1 MWQEVLNLLKSDV
14 ALGEYT
20 LFIHPLTVVK
30 NTDKEIILE
39 CPSISIMN
47 KVEKSYKGF
56 IESRIKEITN
66 AELKAKFQVAYQPV
80 TEKKKEKK
88 DFVNFSVNE
97 TTEFTILESA
107 LSAKYDFRRDT
118 ISGLIE
124 YKKKNETEFRQWSEI
139 IFNDVYKE
147 LLTNPKLK
155 DVHPSTIRI
164 SLNSSFVRNYNP
176 LIEYIQSFNGKWK
189 KGDKDYLSEMVNCFK
204 YTNKIDVAHYFKKW
218 YTMAIHS
225 VFVPNFINEYCFLI
239 QSDRGGKGKTIFC
252 TNFAPAFIRAKYQ
265 NSARYVEFKSKD
277 SLQLASTCMFWD
289 LDEFE
294 GIASNRFEADQLRG
308 FISNTGA
315 IARRAYGKDP
325 ERFNRTVSFLG
336 SCNVEEPLWDTENRR
351 FIVVTVEEKLKFD
364 KFLRI
369 NKEMVLAQVYNE
381 YLELEGNEI
390 LLSPKE
396 ENEIIDNA
404 RQYERNHNEYDVIGR
419 HFEPAGKESE
429 SAKWLTASKVLE
441 FLSTNHPKLSF
452 NINGI
457 GRALSKAGFS
467 KNKNNTYRSHLIGF
481 KSREA
486 FEYFKADK
494 ADKADFSKLN

>member
-1 MWQEVLNLLKSDV
+1 MWQEVLSLLKSDIV
-14 ALGEYT
+14 LGDYT
-20 LFIHPLTVVK
+20 LFIHPLSVVK
-30 NTDKEIILE
+30 STDKEIVIE

-56 IESRIKEITN
+56 IEKRIEEITN
-66 AELKAKFQVAYQPV
+66 TKLKAKFQVAYQMDA
-80 TEKKKEKK
+80 EKKKEKK
-88 DFVNFSVNE
+88 DFVNFAVNE

-118 ISGLIE
+118 ISKLIE
-124 YKKKNETEFRQWSEI
+124 YKKKNESEFKQWSEI
-139 IFNDVYKE
+139 AFNDIYKE

-155 DVHPSTIRI
+155 DVQPATIRI
-164 SLNSSFVRNYNP
+164 SLNSSFVKDYNP
-176 LIEYIQSFNGKWK
+176 LIEYIQSFKGKWK
-189 KGDKDYLSEMVNCFK
+189 KGDRDYLGEMVNCFEF
-204 YTNKIDVAHYFKKW
+204 TNKINVPYYFKKW
-218 YTMAIHS
+218 YMMAIHS
-225 VFVPNFINEYCFLI
+225 IFVPNFVNEYCFLI

-252 TNFAPAFIRAKYQ
+252 TNFAPPFIKGRFQ

-294 GIASNRFEADQLRG
+294 GIASNRYEADQLRG

-315 IARRAYGKDP
+315 IARKAYGKDP
-325 ERFNRTVSFLG
+325 ERFNRMVSFIG

-351 FIVVTVEEKLKFD
+351 FIVVTTEKKMNFD
-364 KFLRI
+364 KFFRI
-369 NKEMVLAQVYNE
+369 KKDMVLAQVYNE
-381 YLELEGNEI
+381 YLELKGNEI

-429 SAKWLTASKVLE
+429 SAKWLSASKVLE
-441 FLSTNHPKLSF
+441 FLSTNHPKLFF

-457 GRALSKAGFS
+457 GRALSKAGYS
-467 KNKNNTYRSHLIGF
+467 KNKNTALKTYLVQF

-486 FEYFKADK
+486 IEYFKADK
-494 ADKADFSKLN
+494 ADKADFGKLN